1 LQAERG
7 AIQAFFCP
15 ILYKD
20 EDVRLCKA
28 HIINQAFS
36 SSSREWTIQRQDVD
50 NFYGTMFEPDFL
62 GIEYKA
68 NPNLGNLI
76 TDKKLYGRFSAQFL
90 LEGEPIDYFVT
101 DDVIPSKFSK
111 VQFENEGQIIQLGL
125 KISPD
130 EMLASMDKKWDNR
143 K

>member
-1 LQAERG
+1 
-7 AIQAFFCP
+7 
-15 ILYKD
+15 
-20 EDVRLCKA
+20 
-28 HIINQAFS
+28 
-36 SSSREWTIQRQDVD
+36 
-50 NFYGTMFEPDFL
+50 MFEPDFL